1 MKRAGKAHW
10 LMIAGLASVL
20 VLLGLVIFGRDSAGE
35 TAAEFMTALG
45 SGNAEKLTDLTFLG
59 TGTKEEM
66 RAKWEFATKRAAP
79 YYRFTWRITN
89 VAESGPNDA
98 NVTLQVMRNASASSY
113 EEKFQL
119 PLVKV
124 KDEWKVDVRSVS
136 SQMYPGLPR

>member
-10 LMIAGLASVL
+10 LMIAGVASIL

-35 TAAEFMTALG
+35 AAAEFMTALG
-45 SGNAEKLTDLTFLG
+45 NGNAEKLTALTFLG
-59 TGTKEEM
+59 TGTEEEM
-66 RAKWEFATKRAAP
+66 RKKWEFATKRAAP

-89 VAESGPNDA
+89 VTESGPSDA